1 MRTRPSAQNPRRT
14 GRHAGFTARLAGTE
28 LDLLDLLGRLWPGLV
43 PTPVPVPVQV
53 PSPRSPRN
61 GSRRR

>member
-1 MRTRPSAQNPRRT
+1 MRTRPSAQNPPRT
-14 GRHAGFTARLAGTE
+14 GPHAGFAARLAGAE

-43 PTPVPVPVQV
+43 PAPVPVP
-53 PSPRSPRN
+53 SPRPPRS